1 MINLHRYYKDNK
13 DDINSSIMELAC
25 DLAAA
30 RLMNEH
36 GQPFESFVEA
46 DDPDDPEG
54 GTHYKKEFQDEFDR
68 YYDEQYDCIA
78 RLMRF
83 DFNADDG
90 VAHNNAVGSS
100 EETES
105 SELSPEHMETT
116 CPVSEEDRQ
125 QVDKLKEHYR
135 TLGKQGLELMRD
147 IVSRFDD
154 EEFSVEGYSVPVC
167 DEDHDPCCV
176 YGFSVKDGTL
186 CASLDYDSGNIR
198 EVLVD
203 SLRIGEIFDAFC
215 ELIENL

>member
-68 YYDEQYDCIA
+68 YYDEQYDRIA

-90 VAHNNAVGSS
+90 VAHNNAVG
-100 EETES
+100 
-105 SELSPEHMETT
+105 ELRTVAGAHGDYLS
-116 CPVSEEDRQ
+116 CIGRRQ
-125 QVDKLKEHYR
+125 ATGRQAEGALSHAGKTGAGIDAGYR
-135 TLGKQGLELMRD
+135 FPFR
-147 IVSRFDD
+147 
-154 EEFSVEGYSVPVC
+154 
-167 DEDHDPCCV
+167 
-176 YGFSVKDGTL
+176 
-186 CASLDYDSGNIR
+186 
-198 EVLVD
+198 
-203 SLRIGEIFDAFC
+203 
-215 ELIENL
+215 

>member
-68 YYDEQYDCIA
+68 YYDEQYDRIA

-83 DFNADDG
+83 DFNADY
-90 VAHNNAVGSS
+90 
-100 EETES
+100 
-105 SELSPEHMETT
+105 LS
-116 CPVSEEDRQ
+116 CIGRRQ
-125 QVDKLKEHYR
+125 ATGRQAEGALSHAGKTGAGIDAGYR
-135 TLGKQGLELMRD
+135 FPFR
-147 IVSRFDD
+147 
-154 EEFSVEGYSVPVC
+154 
-167 DEDHDPCCV
+167 
-176 YGFSVKDGTL
+176 
-186 CASLDYDSGNIR
+186 
-198 EVLVD
+198 
-203 SLRIGEIFDAFC
+203 
-215 ELIENL
+215 

>member
-68 YYDEQYDCIA
+68 YYDEQYDRIA

-100 EETES
+100 
-105 SELSPEHMETT
+105 
-116 CPVSEEDRQ
+116 
-125 QVDKLKEHYR
+125 
-135 TLGKQGLELMRD
+135 
-147 IVSRFDD
+147 
-154 EEFSVEGYSVPVC
+154 
-167 DEDHDPCCV
+167 
-176 YGFSVKDGTL
+176 
-186 CASLDYDSGNIR
+186 
-198 EVLVD
+198 
-203 SLRIGEIFDAFC
+203 
-215 ELIENL
+215 

>member
-1 MINLHRYYKDNK
+1 MTNLHRYYKNRK

-30 RLMNEH
+30 RLMNEY
-36 GQPFESFVEA
+36 GQPFESFVEP

-54 GTHYKKEFQDEFDR
+54 GTHYKEEFQNEFDR
-68 YYDEQYDCIA
+68 YYDEQYDRIA
-78 RLMRF
+78 CLMKF

-125 QVDKLKEHYR
+125 QVDKLEDHYR
-135 TLGKQGLELMRD
+135 MLEREAEKLMLD
-147 IVSRFDD
+147 IASRF
-154 EEFSVEGYSVPVC
+154 EEEGFSVKGYSVQVC
-167 DEDHDPCCV
+167 DEEHDSCCV
-176 YGFSVKDGTL
+176 YGFSAKDGKL
-186 CASLDYDSGNIR
+186 YASLDYDSGELR
-198 EVLVD
+198 EVPVE
-203 SLRIGEIFDAFC
+203 SLRTGEIFEAFC